1 MEYLYFVAKDWMV
14 NMATSEAQENAS
26 LSISYR
32 LMGIFMRGSNQ
43 DHRGNMTIEGFEI
56 REYNQWLC
64 VCIYIHTYTYTV
76 YYIIQGW
83 LRKTWARTIY
93 HMYQRVAVIPA
104 GPETETS
111 QHCPLAVPLPRRY
124 LAILYR

>member
-64 VCIYIHTYTYTV
+64 VCIYIYIHIHTL
-76 YYIIQGW
+76 YII
-83 LRKTWARTIY
+83 
-93 HMYQRVAVIPA
+93 
-104 GPETETS
+104 
-111 QHCPLAVPLPRRY
+111 
-124 LAILYR
+124 